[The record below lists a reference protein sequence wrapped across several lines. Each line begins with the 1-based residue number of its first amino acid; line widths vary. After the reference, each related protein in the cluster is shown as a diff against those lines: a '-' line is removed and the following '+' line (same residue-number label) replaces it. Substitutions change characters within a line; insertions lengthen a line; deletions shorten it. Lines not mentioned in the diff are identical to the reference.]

1 MSCMSCM
8 VQKISINDTRHLRH
22 TSEISLCIDME
33 SKKLITKSY
42 LNDVSYKI
50 VGCAIEVHKCLGPGL
65 LESIYHECMRQEFIL
80 RNIFYQSQ
88 LFVPIE
94 YKGITL
100 DADYRLDFLVESEIV
115 VELKAMDGILPVH
128 EAQLLTYMKL
138 LQKSKGIII
147 NFNCTNIVK
156 EGTKQMVNEFFSQLP
171 E

>member
-1 MSCMSCM
+1 
-8 VQKISINDTRHLRH
+8 
-22 TSEISLCIDME
+22 ME
-33 SKKLITKSY
+33 SKKPITKSY
-42 LNDVSYKI
+42 LNDLSYKI
-50 VGCAIEVHKCLGPGL
+50 IGCAIEVHKCLGPGL
-65 LESIYHECMRQEFIL
+65 LESIYHECMRQEFFL

-128 EAQLLTYMKL
+128 EAQLLTDMKL

-147 NFNCTNIVK
+147 NFNCANIVK
-156 EGTKQMVNEFFSQLP
+156 EGTKQMVNELFAQLS

>member
-1 MSCMSCM
+1 MEAK
-8 VQKISINDTRHLRH
+8 KI
-22 TSEISLCIDME
+22 
-33 SKKLITKSY
+33 ITKNY
-42 LNDVSYKI
+42 LNDLSYKI

-65 LESIYHECMRQEFIL
+65 LESIYHECLRQEFYL

-88 LFVPIE
+88 LLVPIE
-94 YKGITL
+94 YKGIKL
-100 DADYRLDFLVESEIV
+100 DADYRLDFLVENEMV

-156 EGTKQMVNEFFSQLP
+156 EGTKQMVNELFLKLP